1 MLEERVV
8 KAVNR
13 VLAVGLAALAALPW
27 LTGCGSNPEQ
37 TAQQKANAEAT
48 VIIAQA
54 EATAIVLRAQ
64 ATARALLSVE
74 DEPDDYAD
82 EPVYAPTAIAEDEA
96 ERTPEAAL
104 PVDPDVGAEDA
115 PQSVDAPTPEVVPAS
130 ADPEV
135 LQVGFGSD
143 GALIS
148 VAYKAAPAVA
158 RKWMQGTVYLTDE
171 KSGEK
176 YGEVPVMPKVGPL
189 LGRPKEYGQVA
200 YIMFVNGPVPL
211 QAGDVVTVVLG
222 DYKQEHVKVR

>member
-1 MLEERVV
+1 M
-8 KAVNR
+8 KR
-13 VLAVGLAALAALPW
+13 VLVVGLAGLVALAW
-27 LTGCGSNPEQ
+27 LAGCGSGSEQ

-48 VIIAQA
+48 DIISRA

-74 DEPDDYAD
+74 DEPEDSVGEPAFAPTSVTEAGLEATPVVALPPEPDADAEDGPRSAD
-82 EPVYAPTAIAEDEA
+82 E
-96 ERTPEAAL
+96 
-104 PVDPDVGAEDA
+104 
-115 PQSVDAPTPEVVPAS
+115 PTPEVVPAS

-171 KSGEK
+171 KNGEK

-211 QAGDVVTVVLG
+211 QPGDVVTVVLG

>member
-1 MLEERVV
+1 V

-13 VLAVGLAALAALPW
+13 VLAVGLAALAALAW
-27 LTGCGSNPEQ
+27 LTGCGSGPEQ

-74 DEPDDYAD
+74 DEPERSVD
-82 EPVYAPTAIAEDEA
+82 EPVFAPTSAANVGSEA
-96 ERTPEAAL
+96 TPEVAL
-104 PVDPDVGAEDA
+104 PPESDEDAEDA
-115 PQSVDAPTPEVVPAS
+115 PQSADAPSPEVVPAS

-148 VAYKAAPAVA
+148 VAYRAAPAVA

-171 KSGEK
+171 KNGEK

-200 YIMFVNGPVPL
+200 YIMFVNGPMPL
-211 QAGDVVTVVLG
+211 QPGDVVTVVLG